1 MPLEIALPLDPA
13 APAALLPPGP
23 ERESVL
29 SYLRAAASILNTTAM
44 APDVF
49 DAAAGEV
56 VPMSL
61 RSDGEWVWS
70 DAHGYYLDRHGI
82 VTDEAFLDHIRG
94 RDYRCVRLDDDACA
108 AVLEASFYAAGEES
122 AADGGEGSS

>member
-1 MPLEIALPLDPA
+1 MPLETALPLDPA
-13 APAALLPPGP
+13 SPAAILPPGA

-29 SYLRAAASILNTTAM
+29 SYLRSAAPILSTTGK

-49 DAAAGEV
+49 DAASGDV

-70 DAHGYYLDRHGI
+70 DAHGYYLERYGM
-82 VTDEAFLDHIRG
+82 VTDQAFLDHIRR
-94 RDYRCVRLDDDACA
+94 RDYQCVWLDDAACA
-108 AVLEASFYAAGEES
+108 AALDAFYAEDS
-122 AADGGEGSS
+122 A

>member
-1 MPLEIALPLDPA
+1 MPLETALPLDPA
-13 APAALLPPGP
+13 APAAIVPPGA

-29 SYLRAAASILNTTAM
+29 SYLRSAAPILSTTGK

-49 DAAAGEV
+49 DDTAGDV

-70 DAHGYYLDRHGI
+70 DAHGFYLERYGV
-82 VTDEAFLDHIRG
+82 VTDQAFLDHIRRRG
-94 RDYRCVRLDDDACA
+94 YRSGRLDDAACA
-108 AVLEASFYAAGEES
+108 AVLNAFYGEDP
-122 AADGGEGSS
+122 A